1 MTAAT
6 HQTTLLVAP
15 DHAAL
20 AGHFPG
26 RPIVPGVVLLDCVLR
41 EAEHWLGRSVHVT
54 ALPQAKFTAPLLP
67 QERAQL
73 QLQLDGSEL
82 RFRIARADT
91 LIAQGA
97 LRIATESRA

>member
-1 MTAAT
+1 VSEHEAA
-6 HQTTLLVAP
+6 LLVASGHP
-15 DHAAL
+15 SL

-41 EAEHWLGRSVHVT
+41 EAEQWLGRPLQVSG
-54 ALPQAKFTAPLLP
+54 LSQAKFTAPLLP
-67 QERAQL
+67 QEQAQM

-82 RFRIARADT
+82 RFRIARDGT

-97 LRIATESRA
+97 LTLTTESRA